1 MAWRYMAQRATTGV
15 WLDRQVP
22 FLRRDTSSTSL
33 NAAGRF
39 SGVISPDYG
48 TKRAADGMLLFE
60 RDATILWA
68 LNGSRHYAYL
78 LDSSEWVGNEWRI
91 TGTSI
96 AGYPFGII
104 FNANY
109 RGVKVDPADIY
120 RAIWDH
126 LQSYP
131 DGDFGVR
138 VVGTTPIRVGTDS
151 DDKAAVAKAAYDSA
165 NAKYKAERAE
175 LARLR
180 KVVADTRKT
189 TLADRAKARS
199 AASKTLTVKKS
210 ALAVQKRELV
220 AAKKAKDQARIARAN
235 QLVANATAQVNVA
248 QAALNQRN
256 AELGQVKVVV
266 AQRQAAVDAQEKV
279 VDNAQAVKD
288 KAQDVKQA
296 ADQKATEDGG
306 AYKILWPDNP
316 DCGNEI
322 STLTETTPF
331 DWTEE
336 SHVNGDDTSHVIT
349 LHYPRAGRHRT
360 DLRFV
365 QGENIMARA
374 EPKDLS
380 DDFANEWIGIGA
392 GEGSGS
398 VHRTAAVRDGH
409 VRRPKVLSQKDI
421 TSNSIMDRKLAARL
435 QASRNV
441 MVIPSIVVRDHPNAR
456 IASWDVGDDIDVQ
469 VNVQFLGKI
478 NIRHR
483 IVSWSPVDDTTAQLT
498 LQRSDSFLYGG

>member
-39 SGVISPDYG
+39 SGVVSPDYG
-48 TKRAADGMLLFE
+48 TKKAADGMLLFE

-68 LNGSRHYAYL
+68 LNGSKHYAYL
-78 LDSSEWVGNEWRI
+78 LDGSEWVDNEWRI

-96 AGYPFGII
+96 AGYPFGVI

-109 RGVKVDPADIY
+109 HGVKVDPADIY

-151 DDKAAVAKAAYDSA
+151 DDKAAVAAAAYDTA
-165 NAKYKAERAE
+165 NNAYKAAKDE

-180 KVVADTRKT
+180 KIVAASRATLSPLKKTRSAQSKALTARKT
-189 TLADRAKARS
+189 QVT
-199 AASKTLTVKKS
+199 
-210 ALAVQKRELV
+210 
-220 AAKKAKDQARIARAN
+220 AAKRALTAAQKTKNAAKIADAQRDLNA
-235 QLVANATAQVNVA
+235 ANAAQADA
-248 QAALNQRN
+248 QAALNQTDLVIRTRN
-256 AELGQVKVVV
+256 NTIKSQ
-266 AQRQAAVDAQEKV
+266 QADVDAQSKV
-279 VDNAQAVKD
+279 VDIRQASKD
-288 KAQDVKQA
+288 KAQDAKSA
-296 ADQKATEDGG
+296 ADDKARDDGG

-322 STLTETTPF
+322 NTLTETTPF

-398 VHRTAAVRDGH
+398 IHRTAAVRDGH

-435 QASRNV
+435 KASRNV
-441 MVIPSIVVRDHPNAR
+441 IVIPSIVVRDHPNAR

-469 VNVQFLGKI
+469 VNVQFLGKL

-483 IVSWSPVDDTTAQLT
+483 IVSWSPLDDTTARLT